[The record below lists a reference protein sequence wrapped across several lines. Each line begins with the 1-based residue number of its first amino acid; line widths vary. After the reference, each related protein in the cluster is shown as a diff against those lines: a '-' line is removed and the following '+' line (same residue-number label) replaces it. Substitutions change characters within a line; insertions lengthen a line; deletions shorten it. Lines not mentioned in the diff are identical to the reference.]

1 MRSQEGTMATQK
13 SSIDDLL
20 LGAKTNTHPET
31 PENQVI
37 ETEVKSETP
46 IEHYEEPKPESEMQ
60 QVEDTGEA
68 KEPEIKAEVDDY
80 GNQKVAPRTY
90 TEDEVNDK
98 INQAVRERFAR
109 FERNNPGAT
118 QAEKQQVQQATNAG
132 FEYNADS
139 QESWQQ
145 QLKSFVKQ
153 TMYEEHQEQS
163 HRAQQHKEQMAH
175 AEFED
180 KFTRSM
186 GKFNDFRDVVGKQP
200 ISDTMLLAT
209 RSMQDPAAFLYAAS
223 KRAPKELER
232 IARIADPYSQIAEM
246 GKLEERMKQSKAT
259 TKAPKPL
266 SKVEADV
273 PIAHK
278 AYVKP
283 DIDELIR
290 QSTAKKLAQ
299 QNLRRGR

>member
-1 MRSQEGTMATQK
+1 MTTQK
-13 SSIDDLL
+13 SSIDELL
-20 LGAKTNTHPET
+20 LGVKTNTHPET
-31 PENQVI
+31 PENQAI
-37 ETEVKSETP
+37 ETEVKSEAP
-46 IEHYEEPKPESEMQ
+46 VEHYEEPQPESEMQ
-60 QVEDTGEA
+60 QVEDIAEE
-68 KEPEIKAEVDDY
+68 KEQEIKLELDDY
-80 GNQKVAPRTY
+80 GNEKAPPRTY
-90 TEDEVNDK
+90 TEVEVIDK
-98 INQAVRERFAR
+98 INEAIRERFAR
-109 FERNNPGAT
+109 FERNNPSVT

-139 QESWQQ
+139 QESWQH

-153 TMYEEHQEQS
+153 TMLEEHQEQS
-163 HRAQQHKEQMAH
+163 NRAQQHKEQMAH

-223 KRAPKELER
+223 KRAPQELER
-232 IARIADPYSQIAEM
+232 IAKMADPYSQIAEM

-278 AYVKP
+278 SYKKP
-283 DIDELIR
+283 DIDDLLR

-299 QNLRRGR
+299 QNQRRGR